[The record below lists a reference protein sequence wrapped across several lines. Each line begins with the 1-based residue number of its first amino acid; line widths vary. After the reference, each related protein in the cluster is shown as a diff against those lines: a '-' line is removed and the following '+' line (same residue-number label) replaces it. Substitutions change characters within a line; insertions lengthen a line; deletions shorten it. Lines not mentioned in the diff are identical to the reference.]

1 MTVTL
6 LFVHSPLVG
15 PTTWALTADVLRSNG
30 FRCYVPDMT
39 GVASAGPPYYPKFA
53 DVAAQALHG
62 TGDEP
67 VVLVGHSAAGPL
79 LPAIADVLS
88 GRVGAAVFADAQLPH
103 PGLSWLDTAPA
114 PLREQLLGMVR
125 DGLLPPWHEWFP
137 PGAIAELLPDRE
149 LRRRLVAEVPRLP
162 VAYFEEAAP
171 ATRNWDTLR
180 RALLRF
186 SAPYDLAADEA
197 ERLGWWVARK
207 DWDHLRMLTAPVAV
221 ADLIAQ
227 AISATLAD

>member
-1 MTVTL
+1 MTTTL
-6 LFVHSPLVG
+6 LLVHSPLVG
-15 PTTWALTADVLRSNG
+15 PMTWVGTADTLRAKG

-39 GVASAGPPYYPKFA
+39 GVASAGPPYRPKLA
-53 DVAAQALHG
+53 GVAADALHG

-67 VVLVGHSAAGPL
+67 VVLVGHRAAGPL

-88 GRVGAAVFADAQLPH
+88 GRVGAAIFADAQLPH

-114 PLREQLLGMVR
+114 RLREQLLDMVR
-125 DGLLPPWHEWFP
+125 DGVLPPWHDWFP
-137 PGAIAELLPDRE
+137 PGAIAELLPDPE
-149 LRRRLVAEVPRLP
+149 LRRDFVAEIPRLP
-162 VAYFEEAAP
+162 VAYFDEPAP
-171 ATRNWDTLR
+171 MTSDLR
-180 RALLRF
+180 MCALLRF

-221 ADLIAQ
+221 ADLIAL
-227 AISATLAD
+227 AILQFGL